1 MADEYYT
8 LLGIAKSASA
18 DELKKAYRK
27 KAMEFHPDR
36 NPGNKEA
43 EEKFKKVSRA
53 YEILSD
59 EAKRKLYDQHGEA
72 AFDPNAG
79 AGRGPA
85 GGGGFRGAD
94 PRDIFEQMFGGGG
107 GNFGD
112 MFGGGGGQSHDNA
125 GEDLRVDLK
134 ITLEEAAEGVERKI
148 PYRKHV
154 ACAKC
159 SGSGAEA
166 GAKKTRCPTC
176 HGHGQVV
183 RSQGFFSMKQTCPSC
198 SGEGERIDK
207 PCKTCSG
214 EGRMVAESNVSL
226 RIPPGVDTG
235 TKLRSTGNGSAGR
248 RGASAGDLYVYITV
262 NEHELFERDGDDLAC
277 SVPVK
282 FSIAALGGK
291 IVVPKLK
298 GKTNLNIPAGTQGGT
313 IFRLR
318 GEGMPPLR
326 GSTSGDL
333 LVRVDIDVPK
343 KMTDKEKEALKAYGT
358 ACGDEAAP
366 VSESWRSKFKKFFP

>member
-1 MADEYYT
+1 MAEDYYS
-8 LLGIAKSASA
+8 LLGVAKSASA

-36 NPGNKEA
+36 NPGDKAA

-53 YEILSD
+53 YEILGD
-59 EAKRKLYDQHGEA
+59 EAKRRLYDQHGEA
-72 AFDPNAG
+72 AFDPNMG
-79 AGRGPA
+79 GGPRGPA
-85 GGGGFRGAD
+85 GGGFRGAD

-107 GNFGD
+107 FGD
-112 MFGGGGGQSHDNA
+112 IFGGGGGGGHDNA
-125 GEDLRVDLK
+125 GEDLRVDLRV
-134 ITLEEAAEGVERKI
+134 TLEEAAEGVERKI

-198 SGEGERIDK
+198 AGEGERIDK
-207 PCKTCSG
+207 PCKACSG
-214 EGRMVAESNVSL
+214 EGRTVAESSVNV

-235 TKLRSTGNGSAGR
+235 TKLRSSGNGSAGR
-248 RGASAGDLYVYITV
+248 RGAQAGDLYVYITV
-262 NEHELFERDGDDLAC
+262 QEHELFERDGDDLAC

-282 FSIAALGGK
+282 FSVAVLGGK

-326 GSTSGDL
+326 GSVAGDL

-343 KMTDKEKEALKAYGT
+343 KMTDKEKEALRAYAA